1 MEDETVKELMSSRD
15 TAPLQANP
23 SKGDEGAT
31 QLGEAVDPCA
41 PGAAEDDQ
49 QKERVPIVWTGRS
62 KDPPAAAASST
73 GNVANAVDSAA
84 AQKPVQRLKPNTGFL
99 LNLVAD
105 AERGNKRKCAEEAT
119 QVSLNVLGQVGP
131 PQTSLRGV
139 CPPLPRLYF
148 IVDTSHCPDCFQI
161 VHAQPPPFAPAGP
174 RP

>member
-73 GNVANAVDSAA
+73 GNVADAVDSAA

-139 CPPLPRLYF
+139 CPPCPVY
-148 IVDTSHCPDCFQI
+148 TSL
-161 VHAQPPPFAPAGP
+161 
-174 RP
+174 